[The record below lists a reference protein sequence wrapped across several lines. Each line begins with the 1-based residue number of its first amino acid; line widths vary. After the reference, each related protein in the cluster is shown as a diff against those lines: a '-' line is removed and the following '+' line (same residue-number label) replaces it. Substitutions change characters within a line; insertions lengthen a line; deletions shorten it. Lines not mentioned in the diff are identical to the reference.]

1 MYITQYLYFQFRD
14 SMRSSL
20 GHHGYPE
27 HVLETLMSANR
38 EGFSLQSI
46 MEHVSLSLL
55 TALQAFEHASDILTD
70 AVLS

>member
-1 MYITQYLYFQFRD
+1 MYNIHNIYIYITQYLYFQFRD

-27 HVLETLMSANR
+27 HVLKTLMSANR

-46 MEHVSLSLL
+46 MEQSPSPLDSVTS
-55 TALQAFEHASDILTD
+55 I
-70 AVLS
+70 